1 MEVGDVVYCRRQPAV
16 VLKRDRNDKNFEWLI
31 RLKDK
36 TLAWVPRKAITNTGA
51 SK

>member
-1 MEVGDVVYCRRQPAV
+1 MGVGDVVHCRRQPAII
-16 VLKRDRNDKNFEWLI
+16 LKRDRNDKNFEWLI